1 MLKNGGDLLNPFNA
15 SKMKEYFVR
24 KMDFLTGLN
33 GASSCCLLVILSENK
48 FDIILIENI
57 AFNYLLITFH

>member
-1 MLKNGGDLLNPFNA
+1 MLKNGGDFLNPFYS
-15 SKMKEYFVR
+15 SKMKVFC
-24 KMDFLTGLN
+24 KKDGFFN
-33 GASSCCLLVILSENK
+33 GANSCCPLVILSENK